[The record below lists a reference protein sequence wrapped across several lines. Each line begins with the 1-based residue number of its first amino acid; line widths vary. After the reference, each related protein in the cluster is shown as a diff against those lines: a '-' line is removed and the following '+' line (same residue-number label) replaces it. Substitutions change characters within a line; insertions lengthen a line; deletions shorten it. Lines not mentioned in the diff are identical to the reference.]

1 MLQDVLLDLGAEL
14 DDDDVAL
21 SFGND
26 DEALDA
32 ALNGVAVRWLTVLTA
47 LLTLSSSYND
57 NGDDS
62 QQRRNAVLG
71 IVFPW
76 LLR

>member
-32 ALNGVAVRWLTVLTA
+32 ALNGVAVRRLTILTA
-47 LLTLSSSYND
+47 PPTLSSYYSD
-57 NGDDS
+57 VGD
-62 QQRRNAVLG
+62 
-71 IVFPW
+71 
-76 LLR
+76 